1 MDDNHHTEIKEIKTI
16 ENTNDDSAIKDGEMK
31 KEVLTTNVEHDEDE
45 VKVQDEVVVHATA
58 IFDGSPTC
66 GMTQADA
73 DFIEGIVFGQNYLKE
88 NISRL

>member
-1 MDDNHHTEIKEIKTI
+1 MQAKCSEIKTI
-16 ENTNDDSAIKDGEMK
+16 ENTNDEATDTATKDGEMK

-73 DFIEGIVFGQNYLKE
+73 DFIEGIVYGQDH
-88 NISRL
+88 